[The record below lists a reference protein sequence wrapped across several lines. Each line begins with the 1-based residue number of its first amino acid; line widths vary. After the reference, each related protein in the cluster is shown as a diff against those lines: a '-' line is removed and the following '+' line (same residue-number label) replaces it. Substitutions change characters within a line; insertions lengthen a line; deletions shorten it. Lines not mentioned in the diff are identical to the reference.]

1 MKNIENIREKISDC
15 DSKIIELL
23 TERMNYIEDIIAYKK
38 EHGLPILQ
46 EAQKEISLRNQIDGN
61 KFEDEI
67 LDVFRYIVDNGKK
80 IQAKNLFAYN
90 IFLIGFMGVGKTTV
104 SSYLSH
110 MLSMEEIETDAHI
123 VKMEGITIAEMFK
136 IKGEEYF
143 RKCETNTL
151 ISLKQR
157 QNTIISCGGGMA
169 LRDINVEYMNKVEKL
184 YYLQHHQKLY
194 LNVLDIVM
202 KDLY

>member
-46 EAQKEISLRNQIDGN
+46 EEFEAQKEISLRNQIDGN

-104 SSYLSH
+104 SSYLR
-110 MLSMEEIETDAHI
+110 D
-123 VKMEGITIAEMFK
+123 
-136 IKGEEYF
+136 
-143 RKCETNTL
+143 RK
-151 ISLKQR
+151 S
-157 QNTIISCGGGMA
+157 
-169 LRDINVEYMNKVEKL
+169 VV
-184 YYLQHHQKLY
+184 
-194 LNVLDIVM
+194 
-202 KDLY
+202 